1 MAEIWVHVEANES
14 GIAPITLEILS
25 KARTLGVDVVAIALG
40 AGAAGAA
47 DKLGE
52 YGATKV
58 LADARPEYKDYFALP
73 AVEAIAA
80 LALERKPLALLF
92 GGSYDG
98 RDVACRVAARLG
110 VGMAAFATD
119 IAVEGDSLKVQVPIF
134 GATLIVHKSFAGP
147 APWVVTVRPK
157 AFVAEPAGTGA
168 AGVEQVS
175 PELPETSKRV
185 KVLEAVVEKSEGPKL
200 EEALVVVTG
209 GRGMG
214 GPENFNIL
222 QDLAGLLDG
231 AVGATR
237 AVVDAGWMPYAMQ
250 VGQTGKT
257 VKPNVYIACGVSGAM
272 QHTVGMKGSKN
283 IIAINKDE
291 EAPIFKLADLG
302 IVGDV
307 HKVVPQ
313 IIEAVKAKKG
323 G

>member
-1 MAEIWVHVEANES
+1 MAEIWVHVEEDE
-14 GIAPITLEILS
+14 GKVAPITLEILT
-25 KARTLGVDVVAIALG
+25 KARTLGADVVAVALG
-40 AGAAGAA
+40 SAASQV

-52 YGATKV
+52 FGATKV
-58 LADARPEYKDYFALP
+58 LTDARGDYTEYFSLP
-73 AVEAIAA
+73 AVEAFVA
-80 LALERKPLALLF
+80 LAQERKPLAIIF

-98 RDVACRVAARLG
+98 RDIGCRVAARLG

-119 IAVEGDSLKVQVPIF
+119 LSIEGESIKVEVPIF
-134 GATLIVHKSFAGP
+134 GASQISRKSFAGSGP
-147 APWVVTVRPK
+147 FVVTIRAK
-157 AFVAEPAGTGA
+157 AFAAEPGGGGA
-168 AGVEQVS
+168 PTIEEVS
-175 PELPETSKRV
+175 PELPEASRRV
-185 KVLEAVVEKSEGPKL
+185 RILDRSVEASEGPKL
-200 EEALVVVTG
+200 EEAPVVVTG

-214 GPENFNIL
+214 GPENFGIL
-222 QDLAGLLDG
+222 QDLAGLLGG

-283 IIAINKDE
+283 IISINKDE
-291 EAPIFKLADLG
+291 EAAIFKLSDLG

-323 G
+323 

>member
-1 MAEIWVHVEANES
+1 VEEDE
-14 GIAPITLEILS
+14 GKVAPITLEILT
-25 KARTLGVDVVAIALG
+25 KARTLGVEVVAVALG
-40 AGAAGAA
+40 SAANQV

-52 YGATKV
+52 YGATRV
-58 LADARPEYKDYFALP
+58 LADARGDYSEYFSLP
-73 AVEAIAA
+73 AVEAFVA
-80 LALERKPLALLF
+80 LAQERKPLAVIF

-98 RDVACRVAARLG
+98 RDVGSRVAARLG

-119 IAVEGDSLKVQVPIF
+119 ISLEGETIKVEVPIF
-134 GATLIVHKSFAGP
+134 GASLVSTKSFAGGGP
-147 APWVVTVRPK
+147 FVVTIRPK
-157 AFVAEPAGTGA
+157 AFAAEPGGAGA
-168 AGVEQVS
+168 PAVEQVS
-175 PELPETSKRV
+175 PELPESTKRV
-185 KVLEAVVEKSEGPKL
+185 RILDRSVEASEGPKL
-200 EEALVVVTG
+200 EEAPVVVTG

-214 GPENFNIL
+214 GPENFGIL
-222 QDLAGLLDG
+222 QDLAALLGG

-283 IIAINKDE
+283 IISINKDD
-291 EAPIFKLADLG
+291 EAPIFKLSDLG

-323 G
+323 

>member
-1 MAEIWVHVEANES
+1 MAEIWVHVEEDE
-14 GIAPITLEILS
+14 GKVAPITLEILT
-25 KARTLGVDVVAIALG
+25 KARTLGVDVVAVALG
-40 AGAAGAA
+40 SAANQV

-58 LADARPEYKDYFALP
+58 LADARGDYSEFFSLP
-73 AVEAIAA
+73 AVEAFVA
-80 LALERKPLALLF
+80 LAQERKPLAIIF

-98 RDVACRVAARLG
+98 RDIGCRVAARLG

-119 IAVEGDSLKVQVPIF
+119 LSVEGETIKVEVPIF
-134 GATLIVHKSFAGP
+134 GASQVSKKSFAGSGP
-147 APWVVTVRPK
+147 YVVTIRAK
-157 AFVAEPAGTGA
+157 AFAAEPGGAGA
-168 AGVEQVS
+168 PAVEQVS
-175 PELPETSKRV
+175 PELPESTKRV
-185 KVLEAVVEKSEGPKL
+185 RILDRSVEASEGPKL
-200 EEALVVVTG
+200 EEAAVVVTG

-222 QDLAGLLDG
+222 QELAGLLGG

-283 IIAINKDE
+283 IISVNKDE
-291 EAPIFKLADLG
+291 EAPIFKLSDLG

-323 G
+323 

>member
-1 MAEIWVHVEANES
+1 MAEIWVHVEEDE
-14 GIAPITLEILS
+14 GKVAPITLEILT
-25 KARTLGVDVVAIALG
+25 KARTLGADVVAVALG
-40 AGAAGAA
+40 SAASQV

-52 YGATKV
+52 FGATKV
-58 LADARPEYKDYFALP
+58 LADARGDYTEYFSLP
-73 AVEAIAA
+73 AVEAFVA
-80 LALERKPLALLF
+80 LAQERKPLAIIF

-98 RDVACRVAARLG
+98 RDIGCRVAARLG

-119 IAVEGDSLKVQVPIF
+119 LSIEGESIKVEVPIF
-134 GATLIVHKSFAGP
+134 GASQISRKSFAGSGP
-147 APWVVTVRPK
+147 FVVTIRAK
-157 AFVAEPAGTGA
+157 AFAAEPGGGGA
-168 AGVEQVS
+168 PTIEEVS
-175 PELPETSKRV
+175 PELPEASRRV
-185 KVLEAVVEKSEGPKL
+185 RILDRSVEASEGPKL
-200 EEALVVVTG
+200 EEAPVVVTG

-214 GPENFNIL
+214 GPENFGIL
-222 QDLAGLLDG
+222 QDLAGLLGG

-283 IIAINKDE
+283 IISINKDE
-291 EAPIFKLADLG
+291 EAPIFKLSDLG

-323 G
+323 

>member
-1 MAEIWVHVEANES
+1 MAEIWVHVEEDE
-14 GIAPITLEILS
+14 GKVAPITLEILT
-25 KARTLGVDVVAIALG
+25 KARTLGVEVVAVALG
-40 AGAAGAA
+40 SAANQV

-58 LADARPEYKDYFALP
+58 LADARGDYSEYFSLP
-73 AVEAIAA
+73 AVEAFAS
-80 LALERKPLALLF
+80 LAPERKPLALIF

-98 RDVACRVAARLG
+98 RDVGSRVAARLG

-119 IAVEGDSLKVQVPIF
+119 ISVEGETIKVEVPIF
-134 GATLIVHKSFAGP
+134 GASVVSRKSFAGGGP
-147 APWVVTVRPK
+147 VVVTIRPK
-157 AFVAEPAGTGA
+157 AFAAEPGGAGA
-168 AGVEQVS
+168 PAVEQVS
-175 PELPETSKRV
+175 PELPESTKLVRILDRSV
-185 KVLEAVVEKSEGPKL
+185 EASEGPKL
-200 EEALVVVTG
+200 EEAPVVVTG

-214 GPENFNIL
+214 GPENFGIL
-222 QDLAGLLDG
+222 QDLAALLGG

-283 IIAINKDE
+283 IISINKDE
-291 EAPIFKLADLG
+291 EAPIFKLSDLG

-323 G
+323 

>member
-1 MAEIWVHVEANES
+1 MAEIWVHVEEDA
-14 GIAPITLEILS
+14 GTVAPITLEILT
-25 KARTLGVDVVAIALG
+25 KARTLGVDVVAVALG
-40 AGAAGAA
+40 SAANQV

-58 LADARPEYKDYFALP
+58 LADARGDYSEFFSLP
-73 AVEAIAA
+73 AVEAFVA
-80 LALERKPLALLF
+80 LAQERKPLAILF

-98 RDVACRVAARLG
+98 RDIGCRVAARLG

-119 IAVEGDSLKVQVPIF
+119 ISVEGESIKVEVPIF
-134 GATLIVHKSFAGP
+134 GASQISHKSFTGTGP
-147 APWVVTVRPK
+147 YVVTIRPK
-157 AFVAEPAGTGA
+157 AFAAEAGGGGA
-168 AGVEQVS
+168 PSVEQVS
-175 PELPETSKRV
+175 PELPESVKRV
-185 KVLEAVVEKSEGPKL
+185 SILDRSVEESEGPKL
-200 EEALVVVTG
+200 EEAAVVVTG

-214 GPENFNIL
+214 GPENFDIL
-222 QDLAGLLDG
+222 QELAGLLGG

-257 VKPNVYIACGVSGAM
+257 VKPNVYIAAGVSGAM

-283 IIAINKDE
+283 IISINKDE
-291 EAPIFKLADLG
+291 EAPIFKLSDLG

-323 G
+323 

>member
-1 MAEIWVHVEANES
+1 MAEIWVHVEEDE
-14 GIAPITLEILS
+14 GKVAPITLEILT
-25 KARTLGVDVVAIALG
+25 KARTLGVDVVAVALG
-40 AGAAGAA
+40 SAASQA

-58 LADARPEYKDYFALP
+58 LADARGDYSEYFSLP
-73 AVEAIAA
+73 AVEAFVS
-80 LALERKPLALLF
+80 LAQERKPLAIIF

-98 RDVACRVAARLG
+98 RDIGCRVAARLG

-119 IAVEGDSLKVQVPIF
+119 LSVEGDTIKVEVPIF
-134 GATLIVHKSFAGP
+134 GATQVSKKVFAGSGP
-147 APWVVTVRPK
+147 FVVTIRAK
-157 AFVAEPAGTGA
+157 AFAAEPGGAGA
-168 AGVEQVS
+168 PAVEQVT
-175 PELPETSKRV
+175 PELPEATRRV
-185 KVLEAVVEKSEGPKL
+185 KILDRSVEASEGPKL
-200 EEALVVVTG
+200 EEAAVVVTG

-214 GPENFNIL
+214 GPENFGIL
-222 QDLAGLLDG
+222 QELAGLLG
-231 AVGATR
+231 GATR

-283 IIAINKDE
+283 IISINKDE
-291 EAPIFKLADLG
+291 EAPIFKLSDLG

-313 IIEAVKAKKG
+313 VIEAVKAKKG
-323 G
+323 

>member
-1 MAEIWVHVEANES
+1 MAEIWVHVEEDA
-14 GIAPITLEILS
+14 GAVAPITLEILT
-25 KARTLGVDVVAIALG
+25 KARSLGVDVVAVALG
-40 AGAAGAA
+40 SAASQT

-52 YGATKV
+52 YGVTKV
-58 LADARPEYKDYFALP
+58 LADARSDYTEFFSLP
-73 AVEAIAA
+73 AVEAFVA
-80 LALERKPLALLF
+80 LAQERKPLAIIF

-98 RDVACRVAARLG
+98 RDIGCRVAARLG
-110 VGMAAFATD
+110 VGLAAFATD
-119 IAVEGDSLKVQVPIF
+119 ITVEGDAVKVEVPIF
-134 GATLIVHKSFAGP
+134 GATQVSKKSFAGTGP
-147 APWVVTVRPK
+147 FVVTIRPK
-157 AFVAEPAGTGA
+157 AFAAEPGGAGA
-168 AGVEQVS
+168 PAVEQVS
-175 PELPETSKRV
+175 PELPESTRRV
-185 KVLEAVVEKSEGPKL
+185 RILDRSVEASEGPKL
-200 EEALVVVTG
+200 EEAPVVVTG

-222 QDLAGLLDG
+222 QELAGLLGG

-283 IIAINKDE
+283 IISINKDE
-291 EAPIFKLADLG
+291 EAPIFKLSDLG

-323 G
+323 

>member
-1 MAEIWVHVEANES
+1 
-14 GIAPITLEILS
+14 
-25 KARTLGVDVVAIALG
+25 
-40 AGAAGAA
+40 
-47 DKLGE
+47 
-52 YGATKV
+52 V
-58 LADARPEYKDYFALP
+58 LVDARGDYSEYFSLP
-73 AVEAIAA
+73 AVEAIGS
-80 LALERKPLALLF
+80 LAQERKPLALIF

-98 RDVACRVAARLG
+98 RDIGCRVAARLG

-119 IAVEGDSLKVQVPIF
+119 LSIEGESIKVEVPIF
-134 GATLIVHKSFAGP
+134 GASQISRKSFAGGGP
-147 APWVVTVRPK
+147 VVITIRAK
-157 AFVAEPAGTGA
+157 AFAAEPGGAGA
-168 AGVEQVS
+168 PSVEQVS
-175 PELPETSKRV
+175 PELSESTKRV
-185 KVLEAVVEKSEGPKL
+185 RILDRSVEASEGPKL
-200 EEALVVVTG
+200 EEAPVVVTG

-214 GPENFNIL
+214 GPENFAIL
-222 QDLAGLLDG
+222 QELAGLLGG

-283 IIAINKDE
+283 IISINKDE
-291 EAPIFKLADLG
+291 EAPIFKLSDLG

-323 G
+323 